1 MDLSKGF
8 KYLADSSY
16 NLVTSFKSLGLAMP
30 AIQDVLG
37 SSISRGFGG
46 FWSGYRAS
54 NGDAADPRVDRNAA
68 EQENWRRN

>member
-1 MDLSKGF
+1 
-8 KYLADSSY
+8 
-16 NLVTSFKSLGLAMP
+16 MP

-54 NGDAADPRVDRNAA
+54 NGDAADPRVDRKAA
-68 EQENWRRN
+68 EQELEVQKYWKRNWRRN